1 MVGVK
6 KSTQNLPILDNSY
19 TVIGL
24 IVLAALG
31 GFWLS
36 RSRLISVKNPV
47 STITEQTVPAQILAK
62 HKGWVYTVAIS
73 PDGQTL
79 ASGSYDGTIK
89 ISNLTNGELLYKIK
103 AHDDAIESLAISPD
117 GKILASGSWDN
128 HIKLWDIS
136 SGALIRDIDSHTDD
150 VKAIAFSVDNQTLAS
165 GSYDGMIKVWNIK
178 TGSINRRF
186 KHPSILTSLALSPDG
201 KMLATA
207 GKNGLIKTWDLNTGK
222 ELHSIAAHKKTIRT
236 LAFSPDNRML
246 ASGSQDRTVKL
257 WQVDTGQ
264 LHETIKKQKAVF
276 SVAFSADSKTLATTS
291 HERDIYLWQAD
302 TGELI
307 EKLTAH
313 SKAVCSVEF
322 NPDGQTLASGS
333 ADGTVKLWS
342 MSNSKNQLQD
352 INITL
357 EPPVF
362 EEKAVPSVPSEITDV
377 QPEITDVAQLEKLN
391 QKLYDQIDISWR
403 QTPRWYEDLVFQ
415 IKVNADN
422 KIINIEPMNQ
432 EAIDY
437 IGQTPLP
444 DLLNT
449 ANSEVTTQKQP
460 LGIFRV
466 VMTSTGVLKVD
477 PWQGWL

>member
-1 MVGVK
+1 M
-6 KSTQNLPILDNSY
+6 
-19 TVIGL
+19 
-24 IVLAALG
+24 
-31 GFWLS
+31 
-36 RSRLISVKNPV
+36 
-47 STITEQTVPAQILAK
+47 
-62 HKGWVYTVAIS
+62 
-73 PDGQTL
+73 
-79 ASGSYDGTIK
+79 
-89 ISNLTNGELLYKIK
+89 
-103 AHDDAIESLAISPD
+103 
-117 GKILASGSWDN
+117 
-128 HIKLWDIS
+128 
-136 SGALIRDIDSHTDD
+136 
-150 VKAIAFSVDNQTLAS
+150 
-165 GSYDGMIKVWNIK
+165 
-178 TGSINRRF
+178 
-186 KHPSILTSLALSPDG
+186 
-201 KMLATA
+201 
-207 GKNGLIKTWDLNTGK
+207 
-222 ELHSIAAHKKTIRT
+222 
-236 LAFSPDNRML
+236 
-246 ASGSQDRTVKL
+246 
-257 WQVDTGQ
+257 
-264 LHETIKKQKAVF
+264 
-276 SVAFSADSKTLATTS
+276 
-291 HERDIYLWQAD
+291 
-302 TGELI
+302 
-307 EKLTAH
+307 TAH

-322 NPDGQTLASGS
+322 NPDGQTIASGS

-342 MSNSKNQLQD
+342 MSDAPKQLQD

-357 EPPVF
+357 EPSVL
-362 EEKAVPSVPSEITDV
+362 EDKAVPTVPLEIADVQPEITNVSSKIAHV